1 VKNVTSRSS
10 PPSRVIDAS
19 AIVEL
24 LLASERAEPVER
36 SIASVNLVAPDSIN
50 PEVLQAIRGLE
61 RSGKIGSDRAEEMLA
76 NLLLMSVAR
85 IPTFG
90 LMFGAWALRHN
101 LTAYDACYIAL
112 ARRLGAPLIT
122 ADHRIAGA
130 PHLGIPLILV

>member
-1 VKNVTSRSS
+1 VTSRSA

-19 AIVEL
+19 AVVEL
-24 LLASERAEPVER
+24 LLASERADAVER
-36 SIASVNLVAPDSIN
+36 SIEGVDLVAPDSLN

-61 RSGKIGSDRAEEMLA
+61 RSGKVDRDRAEEMLA

-85 IPTFG
+85 APTFG

-122 ADHRIAGA
+122 GDHRIAGA
-130 PHLGIPLILV
+130 PRLGVPLILV

>member
-1 VKNVTSRSS
+1 MTSRSAALS
-10 PPSRVIDAS
+10 VIDAS
-19 AIVEL
+19 AVVEL
-24 LLASERAEPVER
+24 LLTSERADAVER
-36 SIASVNLVAPDSIN
+36 SIEGADLVAPDSLN
-50 PEVLQAIRGLE
+50 AEVLQAIRGLE
-61 RSGKIGSDRAEEMLA
+61 RSGKVGGNRAEEMLA
-76 NLLLMSVAR
+76 NFLLMPVLR

-122 ADHRIAGA
+122 GDHRIAGA